1 MQAAVSLIRA
11 IQVINAGNRTL
22 PLSVSIDAAY
32 SKVNGTIMQNG
43 DINGFNYVNNQTA
56 IVPFPLGGNGTA
68 LPAKSSNGSF
78 IWNVPLHS
86 ITVLQF
92 DL

>member
-1 MQAAVSLIRA
+1 MMAHDD
-11 IQVINAGNRTL
+11 INA
-22 PLSVSIDAAY
+22 
-32 SKVNGTIMQNG
+32 
-43 DINGFNYVNNQTA
+43 FNYVNNQTA
-56 IVPFPLGGNGTA
+56 VIPRPLGANGTA

-78 IWNVPLHS
+78 IWNVPIHS

>member
-1 MQAAVSLIRA
+1 
-11 IQVINAGNRTL
+11 
-22 PLSVSIDAAY
+22 
-32 SKVNGTIMQNG
+32 MQND
-43 DINGFNYVNNQTA
+43 DISGFNYVNNQTA